1 MTLIFGVY
9 NSKCLYILKY
19 MFSIFSYNRI
29 TVYLQRL
36 LRAKVSLCV
45 QWSRAERK
53 CWIFIKRTFF
63 LTAVAPPSSAIG
75 LKNKRTVGDQT
86 QNQNN
91 DLWLVVAE
99 EEDEISLLNVFLL
112 S

>member
-1 MTLIFGVY
+1 MCQSVPLCSV
-9 NSKCLYILKY
+9 
-19 MFSIFSYNRI
+19 NRSREEMLNI
-29 TVYLQRL
+29 YQTHL
-36 LRAKVSLCV
+36 L
-45 QWSRAERK
+45 
-53 CWIFIKRTFF
+53 

-86 QNQNN
+86 QSQNN

-99 EEDEISLLNVFLL
+99 EEDEISPLNVSFL